1 MKTKYLSSDFE
12 AKQLA
17 LNNERNC
24 YLRAMLS
31 AASEY
36 EQEFNGSRKIRTRE
50 EAKQFFRI
58 HFNAKTLVPNLYD
71 LVDKN
76 DCYSYI
82 RDPGE
87 IQFNWDYMQRVVS
100 KYLRSLGYKKIH
112 DINTLSKKDR
122 QCYCVIRI
130 NSNYPGAYHYI
141 SGTVDYVFCVWR
153 EEIRS
158 SKPIFYL
165 RRKEVAYGPKA
176 EKKVLRGAY
185 SYS

>member
-12 AKQLA
+12 AEQLA
-17 LNNERNC
+17 INFERNC
-24 YLRAMLS
+24 YLRAMLE
-31 AASEY
+31 AAFEY
-36 EQEFNGSRKIRTRE
+36 EQEFNGSGKIRTRE
-50 EAKQFFRI
+50 EEKQFFRI

-76 DCYSYI
+76 DYYSYI
-82 RDPGE
+82 RNPRE

-112 DINTLSKKDR
+112 DINALGKKDC
-122 QCYCVIRI
+122 QCHCVIRI

-141 SGTVDYVFCVWR
+141 SGPLDYVFRFWG
-153 EEIRS
+153 EQIRS

-165 RRKEVAYGPKA
+165 RRKEVVYGPKV